1 MFYVSFLFFDQ
12 SLNQFSFGRIADQ
25 LIPIEFFAESA
36 VHARARTKQIAILN
50 PSKRSYFCQKN
61 NPSALFFREKSGR
74 SLPLSFKSLLVRSFF
89 SEKNQTICY
98 LYGNRATKD
107 RITKVHPL

>member
-1 MFYVSFLFFDQ
+1 M
-12 SLNQFSFGRIADQ
+12 NQFSFGRIADQ

-50 PSKRSYFCQKN
+50 PSKRSYFCQKK

-74 SLPLSFKSLLVRSFF
+74 SLPLSFKSLGGGPKVEHRAAPHAQPPQMPVPVAG
-89 SEKNQTICY
+89 QTFQTG
-98 LYGNRATKD
+98 L
-107 RITKVHPL
+107 